1 MMIDRAIGIFGLAL
15 SFIFGCWWIA
25 PEFFPVVPKWA
36 ILFGVILGVFLVG
49 VTVGSF
55 MSNNYN
61 DLKEKAVQLPNF
73 MLSLI
78 GGNIFVPEISDNA
91 CNSLTGITLTAKIW
105 NTGEPS
111 LATEWLL
118 FVIPENSTPVIAQLT
133 RMPKTLRIGGKFNST
148 VIMGSD
154 SLEVKTSNTP
164 VQNIPVE
171 GTLLFYVSIKQEVV
185 MAATTRL
192 ELIVKDI
199 FGKETKAI
207 QVMGDWL
214 LR

>member
-1 MMIDRAIGIFGLAL
+1 
-15 SFIFGCWWIA
+15 
-25 PEFFPVVPKWA
+25 
-36 ILFGVILGVFLVG
+36 
-49 VTVGSF
+49 
-55 MSNNYN
+55 
-61 DLKEKAVQLPNF
+61 

-118 FVIPENSTPVIAQLT
+118 FVIPENSIPVIAQLT
-133 RMPKTLRIGGKFNST
+133 TMPKTLRIGGKFNST
-148 VIMGSD
+148 VIQGSE

-164 VQNIPVE
+164 VQTIPVE